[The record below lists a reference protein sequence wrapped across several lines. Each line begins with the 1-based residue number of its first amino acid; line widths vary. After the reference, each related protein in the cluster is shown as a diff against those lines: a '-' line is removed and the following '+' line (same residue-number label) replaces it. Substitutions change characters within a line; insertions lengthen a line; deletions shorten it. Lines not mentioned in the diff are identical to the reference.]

1 MDNEENGFTLYQEM
15 GKDEIEIVDDS
26 IFTHMMQS
34 LILCNGM
41 ESEYIKDV
49 FYAVYPPGN
58 VTNLM

>member
-49 FYAVYPPGN
+49 FYAVYPPWKCY
-58 VTNLM
+58 